1 MEFGRV
7 KKIDNIIFSLP
18 PDPVMTQRVLQSI
31 RDRDAGLSGRD
42 ASLGDRNAALR
53 VYVGGTGWGQVGW
66 LGKVYPRGTKPKD
79 FLSHY
84 VRQFNSIE
92 LNALWYNL
100 QPKPVIER
108 WAALAG
114 AAFRFC
120 PKFSNTISHERL
132 LQGVDGPT
140 ALFVDH
146 MRSFGVT
153 LGPAFLQLPE
163 SFGPARAAVLHEYLR
178 GLPRDFLTCV
188 ELRHEGWF
196 GTAAVRETWEL
207 LFELGVG
214 AVITDTPGR
223 RDVLHMR
230 LTAPVAFIRFVGN
243 NYHSMDLRRIEEWGE
258 RLADW
263 VGKGLRE
270 VYFFVHDTGELFSPE
285 LCGYAVEVF
294 NRRFE
299 AGLKAPQLIVEE
311 PPAGGVRL
319 F

>member
-7 KKIDNIIFSLP
+7 QKIDHINFSLP
-18 PDPVMTQRVLQSI
+18 PDPVMTERVLGAV
-31 RDRDAGLSGRD
+31 RDRDAPLCC
-42 ASLGDRNAALR
+42 
-53 VYVGGTGWGQVGW
+53 YVGGTGWGQAKWV
-66 LGKVYPRGTKPKD
+66 GKVYPRGTRPKD
-79 FLSHY
+79 FLGHY

-100 QPKPVIER
+100 QPKSVIER

-114 AAFRFC
+114 PAFRFC

-132 LQGVDGPT
+132 LEGVERDT
-140 ALFVDH
+140 ELFVDH
-146 MRSFGVT
+146 MRSFGVS
-153 LGPAFLQLPE
+153 LGWSFLQLPE
-163 SFGPARAAVLHEYLR
+163 SFGPARAGVLHRYLH
-178 GLPRDFLTCV
+178 GLPRDFQTCV

-207 LFELGVG
+207 LFELGIG

-243 NYHSMDLRRIEEWGE
+243 NLHPTDLQRIDEWGE
-258 RLADW
+258 RLKSWID
-263 VGKGLRE
+263 GGLRK
-270 VYFFVHDTGELFSPE
+270 VYFFVHDYEELYSPE
-285 LCGYAVEVF
+285 LCAYAVEVF
-294 NRRFE
+294 NRGFG
-299 AGLKAPQLIVEE
+299 AGLKPPQLIGEE
-311 PPAGGVRL
+311 PGAKELTL

>member
-1 MEFGRV
+1 
-7 KKIDNIIFSLP
+7 
-18 PDPVMTQRVLQSI
+18 MTQRVL
-31 RDRDAGLSGRD
+31 DATRKD
-42 ASLGDRNAALR
+42 NTPLR
-53 VYVGGTGWGQVGW
+53 VYVGGTSWGQPRW
-66 LGKVYPRGTKPKD
+66 LGKVYPRGTKPTD
-79 FLSHY
+79 FLAHY

-100 QPKPVIER
+100 QPKPVIGR
-108 WAALAG
+108 WAALG
-114 AAFRFC
+114 GPAFRFC

-132 LQGVDGPT
+132 LEGVGRDT
-140 ALFVDH
+140 ELFIEH
-146 MRSFGVT
+146 MRAFGET

-163 SFGPARAAVLHEYLR
+163 SFGPARVGALHDFLR
-178 GLPRDFLTCV
+178 ELPRDFQTCV

-207 LFELGVG
+207 LFGLGIG

-243 NYHSMDLRRIEEWGE
+243 NYHPRDLERIDEWGE
-258 RLADW
+258 RLASW
-263 VGKGLRE
+263 VERGLKE
-270 VYFFVHDTGELFSPE
+270 VYFFVHDTGELFSPAM
-285 LCGYAVEVF
+285 CAYAVEVF
-294 NRRFE
+294 NKRFG

-311 PPAGGVRL
+311 PPGEELKL

>member
-7 KKIDNIIFSLP
+7 QKIDNIIFSLP
-18 PDPVMTQRVLQSI
+18 QDPAMTQRVLGSTRKDGAPLQ
-31 RDRDAGLSGRD
+31 
-42 ASLGDRNAALR
+42 
-53 VYVGGTGWGQVGW
+53 VYVGGTSWGQTRW
-66 LGKVYPRGTKPKD
+66 LGKVYPQGTKPKD

-114 AAFRFC
+114 PAFRFC

-132 LQGVDGPT
+132 LVGAETDT

-146 MRSFGVT
+146 MRSFGAT

-163 SFGPARAAVLHEYLR
+163 RFGPSQAAVLHDYLR

-188 ELRHEGWF
+188 ELRNEGWY

-207 LFELGVG
+207 LFELGIG

-243 NYHSMDLRRIEEWGE
+243 NYHPKDLERIDEWGE
-258 RLADW
+258 RLKHW
-263 VGKGLRE
+263 VDEGLKE

-285 LCGYAVEVF
+285 MCGYAVEVF
-294 NRRFE
+294 NRRLG
-299 AGLKAPQLIVEE
+299 ARLKAPELIGEE
-311 PPAGGVRL
+311 PPGEELRL

>member
-7 KKIDNIIFSLP
+7 QKVDHIIFSLP
-18 PDPVMTQRVLQSI
+18 PDPVMTERVLGST
-31 RDRDAGLSGRD
+31 RDRDVP
-42 ASLGDRNAALR
+42 LR
-53 VYVGGTGWGQVGW
+53 CYVGGTGWGQTKW

-79 FLSHY
+79 FLGHY

-100 QPKPVIER
+100 QPKSVIER

-114 AAFRFC
+114 PAFRFC

-132 LQGVDGPT
+132 LEGVDRDT
-140 ALFVDH
+140 ELFIDH
-146 MRSFGVT
+146 MRCFGGT

-163 SFGPARAAVLHEYLR
+163 SFGPSRAAVLHSFLR
-178 GLPRDFLTCV
+178 GLPRDFQTCV

-207 LFELGVG
+207 MASLGIG

-243 NYHSMDLRRIEEWGE
+243 NYHPKDLRRIEEWGE
-258 RLADW
+258 RLLSWIDR
-263 VGKGLRE
+263 GLRE
-270 VYFFVHDTGELFSPE
+270 VYFFVHDSGELFSPE
-285 LCGYAVEVF
+285 LCAYAVEVF
-294 NRRFE
+294 NRRFG
-299 AGLKAPQLIVEE
+299 AGLKPPQLIGEE
-311 PPAGGVRL
+311 PPAKELTL

>member
-7 KKIDNIIFSLP
+7 QKIDNIIFSLP
-18 PDPVMTQRVLQSI
+18 PDPAMTQRVLKSAPEK
-31 RDRDAGLSGRD
+31 DTP
-42 ASLGDRNAALR
+42 LR
-53 VYVGGTGWGQVGW
+53 VYVGGTSWGQTGW
-66 LGKVYPRGTKPKD
+66 LGKVYPRGTRPRD
-79 FLSHY
+79 FLGHY

-100 QPKPVIER
+100 QPKAVIER
-108 WAALAG
+108 WAEMAG
-114 AAFRFC
+114 PAFRFC
-120 PKFSNTISHERL
+120 PKFSNTISHERML
-132 LQGVDGPT
+132 VGAGRDT
-140 ALFVDH
+140 ELFVEH
-146 MRSFGVT
+146 MRAFGET

-163 SFGPARAAVLHEYLR
+163 SFGPLRAGVLQDYLR

-207 LFELGVG
+207 FFELGIG

-243 NYHSMDLRRIEEWGE
+243 NYHPMDLRRIEEWGE
-258 RLADW
+258 RLANW
-263 VGKGLRE
+263 VEQGLRE
-270 VYFFVHDTGELFSPE
+270 IYFFVHDKGELFSPE
-285 LCGYAVEVF
+285 MCGYAVEVF
-294 NRRFE
+294 NRRLG
-299 AGLKAPQLIVEE
+299 AGLKAPQLIGEE
-311 PPAGGVRL
+311 PPARGLTL

>member
-7 KKIDNIIFSLP
+7 QNIDHINFHLP
-18 PDPVMTQRVLQSI
+18 PDPVMTERVLGSI
-31 RDRDAGLSGRD
+31 GDRDVP
-42 ASLGDRNAALR
+42 LR
-53 VYVGGTGWGQVGW
+53 CYVGGTGWGQTQW
-66 LGKVYPRGTKPKD
+66 LGKVYPRGTRPKD
-79 FLSHY
+79 FLGHY

-100 QPKPVIER
+100 QPKSVIER

-114 AAFRFC
+114 PAFRFC

-132 LQGVDGPT
+132 LEGVDRDT
-140 ALFVDH
+140 ELFIDH
-146 MRSFGVT
+146 MRSFGGT

-163 SFGPARAAVLHEYLR
+163 SYGPSRAAALHTFLR
-178 GLPRDFLTCV
+178 GLPRDFQTCV

-207 LFELGVG
+207 MESLGIG

-243 NYHSMDLRRIEEWGE
+243 NYHPLALRRIEEWGG
-258 RLADW
+258 RLSSWIDR
-263 VGKGLRE
+263 GLRE
-270 VYFFVHDTGELFSPE
+270 VYFFVHDSGELFSPE
-285 LCGYAVEVF
+285 LCAYAAEVF
-294 NRRFE
+294 NRRMG
-299 AGLKAPQLIVEE
+299 AGVKPPQLIGEE
-311 PPAGGVRL
+311 PGAKELTL

>member
-7 KKIDNIIFSLP
+7 QNIDHINFSLP
-18 PDPVMTQRVLQSI
+18 PDPVMTERVLGSI
-31 RDRDAGLSGRD
+31 RDRDEP
-42 ASLGDRNAALR
+42 LR
-53 VYVGGTGWGQVGW
+53 CYVGGTGWGQTQW
-66 LGKVYPRGTKPKD
+66 LGKVYPRGTRPKD
-79 FLSHY
+79 FLGHY

-100 QPKPVIER
+100 QPKSVIER

-114 AAFRFC
+114 PAFRFC

-132 LQGVDGPT
+132 LEGVDRDT
-140 ALFVDH
+140 ELFIDH
-146 MRSFGVT
+146 MRSFGET

-163 SFGPARAAVLHEYLR
+163 SYGPSRAAALHSFLR
-178 GLPRDFLTCV
+178 RLPRDFQTCV

-207 LFELGVG
+207 MESLGIG

-243 NYHSMDLRRIEEWGE
+243 NLHPMDLRRIDEWGE
-258 RLADW
+258 RLKSWID
-263 VGKGLRE
+263 KGLRE
-270 VYFFVHDTGELFSPE
+270 VYFFVHDSGELFSPE
-285 LCGYAVEVF
+285 MCGYAVEVF
-294 NRRFE
+294 NRRFG
-299 AGLKAPQLIVEE
+299 AGLKPPQLIREE
-311 PPAGGVRL
+311 PPAKELTL

>member
-7 KKIDNIIFSLP
+7 QKVDHLIFSLP
-18 PDPVMTQRVLQSI
+18 PDPVMTGRVLGCV
-31 RDRDAGLSGRD
+31 RDRDEP
-42 ASLGDRNAALR
+42 LR
-53 VYVGGTGWGQVGW
+53 CYVGATGWGQTKW

-79 FLSHY
+79 FLAHY

-108 WAALAG
+108 WATLAG
-114 AAFRFC
+114 PEFRFC

-132 LQGVDGPT
+132 LEGVDRDT
-140 ALFVDH
+140 ELFVDH
-146 MRSFGVT
+146 MRCFGRT

-163 SFGPARAAVLHEYLR
+163 SFGPSRAAALHDYLR
-178 GLPRDFLTCV
+178 GLPGDFQICV

-207 LFELGVG
+207 LETLGIG

-243 NYHSMDLRRIEEWGE
+243 NYHPVDLRRIDEWGE
-258 RLADW
+258 RLSGWID
-263 VGKGLRE
+263 KGLRE
-270 VYFFVHDTGELFSPE
+270 VYFFVHDSGELFSPE
-285 LCGYAVEVF
+285 LCRYAVGVF
-294 NRRFE
+294 NE
-299 AGLKAPQLIVEE
+299 CLGAGLKPPQLFGEEEE
-311 PPAGGVRL
+311 PPAKEMTL